1 MVHGE
6 ADRLQEGVAL
16 LRSSDRPIAL
26 AWACETASRQDGV
39 LANPARRRLMEQARV
54 QYERVGATG
63 CAAHLRGQLPSA
75 PVPRATDGAAIQ
87 RAAWQ
92 SLTSAERRIADE
104 VSRGLTNREVARC
117 LFISQNTVES
127 HLKHIYPKLGIHS
140 RMQLAV
146 MVATQG
152 EPAPAK
158 GSSP

>member
-1 MVHGE
+1 
-6 ADRLQEGVAL
+6 
-16 LRSSDRPIAL
+16 
-26 AWACETASRQDGV
+26 
-39 LANPARRRLMEQARV
+39 
-54 QYERVGATG
+54 
-63 CAAHLRGQLPSA
+63 
-75 PVPRATDGAAIQ
+75 
-87 RAAWQ
+87 
-92 SLTSAERRIADE
+92 

-152 EPAPAK
+152 EPVPAK